1 MADMVDVLNEFS
13 SVRVELSLLLSQL
26 PLLQCRYYSISSSP
40 DVHPDQIH
48 CTVSVV
54 SYSTESKKY

>member
-1 MADMVDVLNEFS
+1 MATLVEVLEEFS
-13 SVRVELSLLLSQL
+13 SIRVELSLLLSQL

-48 CTVSVV
+48 CTISVV
-54 SYSTESKKY
+54 SYYSQG